1 MAKIIKW
8 DTEPQTISASYSLWR
23 TALVG
28 VVLGVVYWGLTA
40 FIGRFV
46 DSTNISGDI
55 ATILIATIGI
65 IVMLRLRIAQP
76 LIIAVATGAALWGLA
91 RWTSG
96 LAWGEVAAWSA
107 LLYGLAYI
115 LFSWIARY
123 ARIVPVLIIIVL
135 IVIVLRIT
143 IAL

>member
-1 MAKIIKW
+1 MARIIKW
-8 DTEPQTISASYSLWR
+8 DTEPQTISASYSLWQ

-28 VVLGVVYWGLTA
+28 VVLGMVYWGLTA

-65 IVMLRLRIAQP
+65 I
-76 LIIAVATGAALWGLA
+76 
-91 RWTSG
+91 

-123 ARIVPVLIIIVL
+123 ARIVPVLITIVV